1 MFLPPPN
8 ELSILPNAVVIPHAE
23 QVNSG
28 STIKNNE
35 NQPKIPYIYTT
46 QPQDNVAY
54 VIPTDHFAANAFL
67 RL

>member
-1 MFLPPPN
+1 MLLPPPN
-8 ELSILPNAVVIPHAE
+8 ELSILPNAVVNPHAE

-46 QPQDNVAY
+46 YNHK
-54 VIPTDHFAANAFL
+54 TM
-67 RL
+67 

>member
-1 MFLPPPN
+1 MKSESFYFLYLMLLPPPN

-23 QVNSG
+23 QVNSA

-46 QPQDNVAY
+46 YNHK
-54 VIPTDHFAANAFL
+54 TM
-67 RL
+67 